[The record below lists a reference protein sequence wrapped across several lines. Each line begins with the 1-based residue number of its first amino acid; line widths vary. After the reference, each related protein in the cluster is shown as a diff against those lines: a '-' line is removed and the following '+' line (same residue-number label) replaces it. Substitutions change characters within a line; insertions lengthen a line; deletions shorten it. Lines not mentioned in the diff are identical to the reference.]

1 MNVPASLPSIVHIMS
16 TNGQTA
22 PPAAETGFLLEQEQ
36 RFSASVLWQINRQYY
51 NDSGPNAWH
60 SGAVPHYAT
69 CNTYIAQAY
78 AHVVIAYLRDAVA
91 ASLVDPQQPVYIVEL
106 AAGVGRFAY
115 QFLRKF
121 HAVMAAWSL
130 RRLDVRY
137 VMTDFTLTNVRAWSQ
152 QPLFKPLLA
161 SGRLDLGTFDV
172 DRDQEIKLVSGHAL
186 SPETVKN
193 PMVVLGNYAFDTFRQ
208 DLFRIANGEVSEVRV
223 TTRSPSEGS
232 PDLSR
237 TDIISQLKIQ
247 YTTRPIGDDYY
258 DDPVLNKVLGHYR
271 DRLAETTIAMPLGGF
286 IGLRRLFEIAGR
298 RLLLLSSDK
307 GFTHEDEL
315 YHPSQHTMQ
324 FHTGCMS
331 MMVNYHAIGQYFIQ
345 QGGLYAATSGR
356 MINLKTA
363 AGVIGGN
370 AEQFADT
377 LSAFRERIDT
387 FGPSDFFE
395 LLQYQRQECRAISV
409 EHFLGLL
416 RMSHWDPGLV
426 YEYAGQVLALAQNLS
441 EPLQLELRL
450 ALERAWENYFPGPQ
464 NLPFEMARIFMAL
477 RRPQEG
483 IRFNQYSLD
492 LHGEQPVTYVNMG
505 VCHYYAEN
513 PAEAMRCFER
523 SLALNPGFGLA
534 KAWSARLAAE
544 LERKRSGAPATGER
558 QPQHEPP
565 PG

>member
-1 MNVPASLPSIVHIMS
+1 MS
-16 TNGQTA
+16 TNGQAAA
-22 PPAAETGFLLEQEQ
+22 PPAAEIGFLLEQEQ
-36 RFSASVLWQINRQYY
+36 RFSASVLWQIHRHYY
-51 NDSGPNAWH
+51 NDSGPAAWDI
-60 SGAVPHYAT
+60 GAVPHYAT
-69 CNTYIAQAY
+69 CNTYIAQSY
-78 AHVVIAYLRDAVA
+78 AHVVMAYLRDALA
-91 ASLVDPQQPVYIVEL
+91 ASLLDPGQPVYIVEL
-106 AAGVGRFAY
+106 AAGVGRFAF

-121 HAVMAAWSL
+121 HALKDASSL
-130 RRLDVRY
+130 SRLDVRY
-137 VMTDFTLTNVRAWSQ
+137 VMTDFTMTNVRAWSQ
-152 QPLFKPLLA
+152 QPLFQPLLA

-172 DRDQEIKLVSGHAL
+172 DRDEEIKLVSGQVL
-186 SPETVKN
+186 STQTVKN
-193 PMVVLGNYAFDTFRQ
+193 PMVVLGNYAFDSFRQ
-208 DLFRIANGEVSEVRV
+208 DLFRIANGQLSEVRV
-223 TTRSPSEGS
+223 TTRSPHAQQ

-237 TDIISQLKIQ
+237 TDIITQLKIQ
-247 YTTRPIGDDYY
+247 YSTRPIRGDYY
-258 DDPVLNKVLGHYR
+258 DDPALNKVLSHYR
-271 DRLAETTIAMPLGGF
+271 ERLAETTIAIPIGGF

-315 YHPSQHTMQ
+315 YHPGQHSMQ
-324 FHTGCMS
+324 FHTGCLS
-331 MMVNYHAIGQYFIQ
+331 MMVNYHAIGQYFTQ

-356 MINLKTA
+356 LISLKTA
-363 AGVIGGN
+363 AGVIGGTP
-370 AEQFADT
+370 EQFADT

-426 YEYAGQVLALAQNLS
+426 YEYASQVLALAQNLP
-441 EPLQLELRL
+441 EPLQLELRV
-450 ALERAWENYFPGPQ
+450 ALERAWENFFPGAQ

-477 RRPQEG
+477 RRPQDG
-483 IRFNQYSLD
+483 IRFNQCSLD
-492 LHGEQPVTYVNMG
+492 LFGEQPVTYLNMG

-523 SLALNPGFGLA
+523 SLALNPSFGLA
-534 KAWSARLAAE
+534 KAWAARLAAE
-544 LERKRSGAPATGER
+544 LERKRSGAPMSGEG